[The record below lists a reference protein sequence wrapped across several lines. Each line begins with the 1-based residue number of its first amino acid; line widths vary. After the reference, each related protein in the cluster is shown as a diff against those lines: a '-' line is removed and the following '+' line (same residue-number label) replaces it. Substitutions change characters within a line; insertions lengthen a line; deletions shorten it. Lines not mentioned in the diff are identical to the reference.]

1 MGNDVAQ
8 PQPTLNIE
16 SIRAQF
22 PVLHQEVNGH
32 PLIYFDNAATNQK
45 PQRVIDALVNYYTG
59 YNSNIHRGVHC
70 LAEKATNAFEET
82 RQLVRGF
89 INAAE
94 AEEVIFTKGATD
106 SLNLVANSYGKL
118 MVRSVD
124 EVLISALEHHAN
136 IVPWQILCEQSG
148 ATLKVIPITDEGVI
162 DIEAYKQLLSDKT
175 RIVAVNHVSNTLG
188 TVNPIKEIVKLAH
201 FHGAAVV
208 VDGAQ
213 ATAHGTVDVQALGCD
228 FYAFSSHKM
237 FGPTGAGVL
246 YGKRKLLEAM
256 PPYQSGGEMI
266 SEVTFAKTTYNEIP
280 YKFEA
285 GTPNIA
291 DVIGM
296 GEAIRFMNTLNTAA
310 LARHEAELLS
320 HAQQQLNA
328 LPGVREIGTA
338 PQKGPVFSFVV
349 DGLHPFDIGMMLDA
363 RGIAVRTGHQ
373 CTQPL
378 MQQFGIEG
386 TIRASFSIYNT
397 KAEIDAMANA
407 LKQIIEK
414 VKR

>member
-59 YNSNIHRGVHC
+59 YNSNIHRGVHS

-338 PQKGPVFSFVV
+338 PQNPKTPKPQN
-349 DGLHPFDIGMMLDA
+349 PFKVNKIV
-363 RGIAVRTGHQ
+363 I
-373 CTQPL
+373 
-378 MQQFGIEG
+378 
-386 TIRASFSIYNT
+386 IYS
-397 KAEIDAMANA
+397 
-407 LKQIIEK
+407 K
-414 VKR
+414 V